1 MVKLRLSGK
10 EIFKTVSI
18 SQTELYLGLGRRILK
33 APAINVGCYPIG
45 LLSVCTWQ
53 ADIPDMWEF
62 IELYS
67 YPS

>member
-45 LLSVCTWQ
+45 LLSVCTW
-53 ADIPDMWEF
+53 
-62 IELYS
+62 
-67 YPS
+67 